1 MERIDRRDPLEQAA
15 ILRLLLAGAL
25 SISLHGVAAWFV
37 PGPVFQTSVSTVRM
51 HIVAPFADSLAART
65 RAGPQVERMPLQALN
80 SRRLRN
86 GFASVETLDPT
97 YYQVDELDVFPAP
110 LNPIR
115 PAGKRASGYV
125 RVLAR
130 IDASGRV
137 TGTRVFDSSATE
149 AEDALAMLAISR
161 TLFGAA
167 RRGGK
172 KVRSEVVIELLGR
185 DFQ

>member
-1 MERIDRRDPLEQAA
+1 MERIDRHDPLEQAA

-37 PGPVFQTSVSTVRM
+37 PGPVFQASVSTVRM

-65 RAGPQVERMPLQALN
+65 RAGPQAEPMPRALD
-80 SRRLRN
+80 SRRLRH

-115 PAGKRASGYV
+115 PAGKRATGYV

-137 TGTRVFDSSATE
+137 TGTRIFDSSATE
-149 AEDALAMLAISR
+149 ADDTLAMLAISR
-161 TLFGAA
+161 TLFAAA
-167 RRGGK
+167 RRDGT
-172 KVRSEVVIELLGR
+172 KVRSEVVIELR
-185 DFQ
+185 

>member
-1 MERIDRRDPLEQAA
+1 MERIDRHDPLQQAA

-37 PGPVFQTSVSTVRM
+37 PGPVFRTSVSTVRA
-51 HIVAPFADSLAART
+51 HVVAPFADSLAALSS
-65 RAGPQVERMPLQALN
+65 AGSQAEPMTLPALD
-80 SRRLRN
+80 SRRLRS

-115 PAGKRASGYV
+115 SVGKLATGYV

-137 TGTRVFDSSATE
+137 TGTRIFDSSATE
-149 AEDALAMLAISR
+149 TENTLATLAVSR
-161 TLFGAA
+161 TLFAAA
-167 RRGGK
+167 RRNGR
-172 KVRSEVVIELLGR
+172 KVRSEVVIELR
-185 DFQ
+185 

>member
-1 MERIDRRDPLEQAA
+1 MERIDRHDPLQHAA
-15 ILRLLLAGAL
+15 ILRLLLAGVL

-37 PGPVFQTSVSTVRM
+37 PGPVFQTNVSTVRAYV
-51 HIVAPFADSLAART
+51 VAPFADSLAALSS
-65 RAGPQVERMPLQALN
+65 AGPLAESMPLPDLE

-97 YYQVDELDVFPAP
+97 YYQVNELDVFPAP

-115 PAGKRASGYV
+115 PIVKLATGYV

-137 TGTRVFDSSATE
+137 TGTRIFDSSATE
-149 AEDALAMLAISR
+149 TEDTLATLAVSR
-161 TLFGAA
+161 TLFAAA
-167 RRGGK
+167 RRNGR
-172 KVRSEVVIELLGR
+172 KVRSEVVIELR
-185 DFQ
+185 